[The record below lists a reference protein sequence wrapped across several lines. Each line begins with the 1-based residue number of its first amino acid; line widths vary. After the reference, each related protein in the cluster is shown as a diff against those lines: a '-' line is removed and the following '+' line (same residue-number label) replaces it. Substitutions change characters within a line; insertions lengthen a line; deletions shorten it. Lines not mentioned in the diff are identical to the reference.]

1 MVAAVYSIS
10 SNVSSYAYKS
20 FSLNKKN
27 ICFNAPSGNS
37 SNANTIKYN
46 RSTSD
51 TSTATF
57 ICDVSNKLVS
67 IDEQVRKNILRL
79 DEIKSLPEDW
89 NGYGASTFSLSL
101 IEKCKEIVN
110 TLSHQ
115 PKIYPTGRNSIQF
128 QYELEDK
135 SYLEFEIFENM
146 VMCLCVPQRV
156 YANAITKNITNSEQE
171 NIKKIVNE
179 FYGNCSATR

>member
-1 MVAAVYSIS
+1 M
-10 SNVSSYAYKS
+10 YKRCERCGTYFE
-20 FSLNKKN
+20 FSEKD
-27 ICFNAPSGNS
+27 
-37 SNANTIKYN
+37 N

-51 TSTATF
+51 AF
-57 ICDVSNKLVS
+57 VS

-79 DEIKSLPEDW
+79 DEIKNLPNDW

-110 TLSHQ
+110 TLSYQ
-115 PKIYPTGRNSIQF
+115 PKIYPTGRKSIQF

-146 VMCLCVPQRV
+146 VMCLCVPKRV
-156 YANAITKNITNSEQE
+156 YANTITKKITSSEQE
-171 NIKKIVNE
+171 NIKKIVDK
-179 FYGNCSATR
+179 FYGSCSATRCNG